1 MFKAKIGFRSQK
13 SSICLGRNLAKIWW
27 TFLQILLLKIAK
39 KPTMSSKWV
48 MITQLRNAFSRMSVN
63 FQAILG

>member
-1 MFKAKIGFRSQK
+1 MLKAKIGFKSQK

-39 KPTMSSKWV
+39 KPTMGNDY
-48 MITQLRNAFSRMSVN
+48 TT
-63 FQAILG
+63 